1 MEKIAVAKILK
12 SQGLKGEVKINAYNK
27 NDSAL
32 KQGLTV
38 YLKDGS
44 PLFIRS
50 FNERKGF
57 FYVTFENY
65 NSIEQVESLK
75 NEELFINTT
84 DLNKLNKDEYYV
96 KDLLGCLVITN
107 TNKELGIVTEIEN
120 FGSADIYTV
129 KNKQQE
135 ILFALV
141 EGLFL
146 SVDLQKKQIIVD
158 ENKLNEVIV

>member
-1 MEKIAVAKILK
+1 MEKILVAKVLK

-32 KQGLTV
+32 NSGLTV
-38 YLKDGS
+38 YLKNGS
-44 PLFIRS
+44 QLFIRS
-50 FNERKGF
+50 MRERNGF
-57 FYVTFENY
+57 FYATFENY
-65 NSIEQVESLK
+65 NSIEQVECLK
-75 NEELFINTT
+75 NEELYINAS
-84 DLNKLNKDEYYV
+84 DLNKLSKDEYYV

-107 TNKELGIVTEIEN
+107 TSKELGIITEIEN

-129 KNKQQE
+129 KSKQQE
-135 ILFALV
+135 VLFALV